1 MSTTLSSYVMIL
13 LFLTILTSP
22 TISSVAGTPSS
33 IIVNSS
39 AYSAPNFASAS
50 TPSIVQKE
58 KNNSISPFEITDQIK
73 ALIDDRL
80 DRNKTN
86 AAIAI
91 GFIDPNGTQF
101 YGHGK
106 ISNSSTDT
114 VDENTVFSIGSTTKV
129 FTTVLLADMVNKG
142 LVKLDDPVEKYLPS
156 NITVPEYNGHK
167 ITIEDLATHTS
178 GLPEFPDNYCPSF
191 DPEKTPVVDSVQY
204 RKDLMNCT
212 KTYTFDQFYQG
223 LSNTTITREPGSKV
237 EYSTFGIGLLGH
249 ILTLKSNMSSFDELL
264 EYNILDVLGM
274 NDTSFILSDSQK
286 SRLAVGHFN
295 SQELPTLNMSSP
307 ITPGGALHSTVSDM
321 LKFLS
326 ANMGLIK
333 TELDDAMQESHL
345 IRLSTGQILP
355 NNLQISERNNNIG
368 LYVGLGWFI
377 TTNYGHEII
386 WHNGATIGGYNAYMA
401 FNPTTER
408 GIVIL
413 CSTDIADINIT
424 TISFSQNDELSYLI
438 WSLLN
443 Q

>member
-13 LFLTILTSP
+13 LFMTIVTSP

-39 AYSAPNFASAS
+39 TYSTSNFASAF

-58 KNNSISPFEITDQIK
+58 KNNFISPFEITDQIK

-101 YGHGK
+101 YSHGK
-106 ISNSSTDT
+106 ISNSSNYA

-129 FTTVLLADMVNKG
+129 FTTVLLADMVDKG
-142 LVKLDDPVEKYLPS
+142 LVKLDDPIEKYLPS
-156 NITVPEYNGHK
+156 NITLPEYNGHK

-191 DPEKTPVVDSVQY
+191 DPAKTTVEDSVQY

-264 EYNILDVLGM
+264 EHNILDVLGM

-295 SQELPTLNMSSP
+295 GRELPILNMSSP
-307 ITPGGALHSTVSDM
+307 IAPGGALHSTVSDM

>member
-13 LFLTILTSP
+13 LFMTIVTSP

-39 AYSAPNFASAS
+39 TYSTSNFASSS

-58 KNNSISPFEITDQIK
+58 KNNSISQFEITDQIK

-106 ISNSSTDT
+106 ISNSSNDA

-191 DPEKTPVVDSVQY
+191 DPAKTVVQDSIQY

-212 KTYTFDQFYQG
+212 KSYTFDQFYQA
-223 LSNTTITREPGSKV
+223 LSNITLSREPGSKV

-249 ILTLKSNMSSFDELL
+249 ILTLKSNMSSFDKLL
-264 EYNILDVLGM
+264 EHDILDVLGM
-274 NDTSFILSDSQK
+274 NDTSFALSESQK

-295 SQELPTLNMSSP
+295 GQEELPTFNMSSP
-307 ITPGGALHSTVSDM
+307 IAPGGALHSTVSDM

-333 TELDDAMQESHL
+333 TILDDAVQESHL
-345 IRLSTGQILP
+345 IRLGTGQLLP
-355 NNLQISERNNNIG
+355 NNLQASDNNTG

-377 TTNYGHEII
+377 TTNFGHEVI
-386 WHNGATIGGYNAYMA
+386 WHNGATLGGYNAYMA

-413 CSTDIADINIT
+413 CSTDTSDINIT
-424 TISFSQNDELSYLI
+424 TISFSQNDELSSLI